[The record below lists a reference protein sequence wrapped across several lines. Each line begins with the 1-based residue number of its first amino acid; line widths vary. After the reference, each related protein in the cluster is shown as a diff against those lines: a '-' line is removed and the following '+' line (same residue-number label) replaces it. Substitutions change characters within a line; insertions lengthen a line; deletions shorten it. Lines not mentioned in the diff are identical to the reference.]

1 LRRRLLAA
9 SASLA
14 GLSLAAPALRAM
26 APGPL
31 PGRVIPRSGER
42 IPVVGLGTWQ
52 SFDVPDHGDT
62 FEAAGRVLRR
72 FLELGGSVVDTSP
85 MYGRAEA
92 ALGELAGL
100 HGVRNRL
107 FFATKLWTTGREF
120 GERQLERSLAL
131 LGRSPLDLVQVHNLR
146 DLDTQLAILAEAR
159 AAGKVR
165 LIGITHFQADAHARM
180 QRLVEADAVDVV
192 QVNYSLAEPEAGNG
206 LLQACADHG
215 VAVLVNRP
223 FQEGAMFARGGD
235 RELPP
240 VAAEILAGSHA
251 QLYLKWILSNPAVT
265 CVLTGTRNVDHIAE
279 NMAAASEPLP
289 DARQQRDIAAWFA
302 SL

>member
-1 LRRRLLAA
+1 
-9 SASLA
+9 
-14 GLSLAAPALRAM
+14 
-26 APGPL
+26 
-31 PGRVIPRSGER
+31 VRS
-42 IPVVGLGTWQ
+42 
-52 SFDVPDHGDT
+52 
-62 FEAAGRVLRR
+62 
-72 FLELGGSVVDTSP
+72 
-85 MYGRAEA
+85 
-92 ALGELAGL
+92 
-100 HGVRNRL
+100 RL